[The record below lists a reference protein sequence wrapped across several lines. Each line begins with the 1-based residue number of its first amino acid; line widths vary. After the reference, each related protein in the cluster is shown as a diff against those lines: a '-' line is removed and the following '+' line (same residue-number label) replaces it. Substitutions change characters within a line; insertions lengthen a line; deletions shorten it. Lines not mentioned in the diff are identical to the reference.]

1 MKSRRRVLRE
11 ALLGTLGMF
20 AVGCAVTAWIVART
34 AADAQAVRD
43 SQFRKS
49 SAQLRQE
56 VASRL
61 TVPAYGLGG
70 LRGMVLSIQRRPTP
84 DEFRRAVLARDLVR
98 EFPGVYGFGFI
109 EPVSGNE
116 RAAFVART
124 QAWYAQPFA
133 VRTSG
138 DPQQLYVI
146 RSIEPIERNAAALG
160 LDVGA
165 EPVRRE
171 AVLRAL
177 ASGAFTATGP
187 IHLMQGGGSQFGALY
202 FLPVF
207 APGPAR
213 ELLGLVYAAVEYPRM
228 LHSLV
233 GDERLVDFTLAD
245 ITTPTSVTVYPSMDQ
260 APPAYRSHYQREVEL
275 TVGGRHLRLVVRSTP
290 AFDAAVANDAAQA
303 RRLGLAGGV
312 LSLLIAAVTWLL
324 IAGRQRALDLAHSMT
339 LELDRLATVARL
351 TSNAVAIITVDGRVA
366 WSNPAFTRLVGH
378 AADDVQGRL
387 LCDLLGEQ
395 PHADDA
401 CAAVKRAVQEVVP
414 FQGEA
419 PMRDRHGEPLWVEL
433 EVQPVRGRDVQLTS
447 FIVILANI
455 TERRAMED
463 ELRES
468 RGFLQRTGDVARVG
482 GWRVDLATRATTWSE
497 QARRIVDMPA
507 AYVPGFG
514 STMALFSEEAR
525 VRLQAALERA
535 TRGGGGW
542 DMELPCTTFS
552 GRAIWV
558 RTLGE
563 VETEHGRP
571 VRITGSL
578 QDITR
583 RKQAE
588 LALAEN
594 RELLRVTLHSIGD
607 AVVTT
612 DAQAHVT
619 WLNPVAETLTG
630 WRVDEA
636 VGRPIGE
643 VLRLLSEETHHAVIN
658 PVETALAERRIVGLA
673 HNTVLVARDGRE
685 FGIEDSAAPIKDDDG
700 TVRGAVLVFHDVTAA
715 RALSREISHQ
725 ARHDALTGLPN
736 RTEYKERVMR
746 FLRRAGDEG
755 EHGAVLFV
763 DLDNFKIVND
773 TCGHHAG
780 DEVLVQMASLM
791 RACVRSHDTVARL
804 GGDEFAVLLEGC
816 PREQAEH
823 IAQAICDAADDY
835 RYVAGTGQGF
845 RVGASIGLVP
855 IAGAMYE
862 LDAVMRA
869 ADISCYIAKSAGR
882 GRVHTWAAQDASV
895 QAHAGDAAWGARIE
909 QALDQHGFVLYAQRI
924 QPVSGH
930 ADRHGWHAEVLL
942 RMLGEDG
949 EPVSPAA
956 FMPAAER
963 YQLASRIDRW
973 VVQTVFDL
981 LSDWHDRADMP
992 AMLSINLSGQS
1003 IGDRAFHDFVG
1014 GLIERA
1020 RFDVRR
1026 LCFEITETAAITN
1039 LAVARAFLEA
1049 MRSRGIRIALDDFG
1063 AGVASFGYL
1072 KYLDVDYLKIDGQ
1085 FVLGLASDPLDQV
1098 SVRSFCEVA
1107 RVLGIQTIA
1116 ECVERDEL
1124 LSILATFPVDFAQ
1137 GYLFH
1142 RPEPLAQLFGVQV
1155 AAGA

>member
-1 MKSRRRVLRE
+1 
-11 ALLGTLGMF
+11 MF

-34 AADAQAVRD
+34 SADAQSVRN

-49 SAQLRQE
+49 STQLRQE

-70 LRGMVLSIQRRPTP
+70 LRGLVLSLQRRPTP
-84 DEFRRAVLARDLVR
+84 DEFRRAVLALDLPR

-116 RAAFVART
+116 RAAFAART
-124 QAWYAQPFA
+124 QAWYALPFA

-146 RSIEPIERNAAALG
+146 RSIEPIERNVRALG

-177 ASGAFTATGP
+177 ASGAFAATGP
-187 IHLMQGGGSQFGALY
+187 IHLLQGSGSQFGALY

-207 APGPAR
+207 APGPTR
-213 ELLGLVYAAVEYPRM
+213 ELLGLVYAAVDYPTM
-228 LHSLV
+228 LHSLA
-233 GDERLVDFTLAD
+233 GDERLVDFTVTDVTAP
-245 ITTPTSVTVYPSMDQ
+245 TPVTVYPSMDQ
-260 APPAYRSHYQREVEL
+260 RPPAYRSHYRREVEL
-275 TVGGRHLRLVVRSTP
+275 TVGGRRLRLAVRSTP

-303 RRLGLAGGV
+303 RRLGVAGGV

-324 IAGRQRALDLAHSMT
+324 IVGRRRALDLAHSMT

-351 TSNAVAIITVDGRVA
+351 TSNAVAITGVDGRVA
-366 WSNPAFTRLVGH
+366 WSNPAFARLVGH
-378 AADDVQGRL
+378 AAEDTQGRL
-387 LCDLLGEQ
+387 LCELLGEQ
-395 PHADDA
+395 PQADDA
-401 CAAVKRAVQEVVP
+401 CAAVKRAVREVTP

-419 PMRDRHGEPLWVEL
+419 PMCDRHGRPLWVEL
-433 EVQPVRGRDVQLTS
+433 EVQPVRARDGQLIS

-455 TERRAMED
+455 TGRRAMED

-482 GWRVDLATRATTWSE
+482 GWRLDLATRAITWSD
-497 QARRIVDMPA
+497 QARRIVDMP
-507 AYVPGFG
+507 PGHEPELNDAM
-514 STMALFSEEAR
+514 TLFPEDAR
-525 VRLQAALERA
+525 ERLQAALERA

-542 DMELPCTTFS
+542 DVELPCITFS

-558 RTLGE
+558 RSMGE
-563 VETEHGRP
+563 MEAEHGRP

-588 LALAEN
+588 LALAES

-607 AVVTT
+607 AVITT

-630 WRVDEA
+630 WSVDEA

-643 VLRLLSEETHHAVIN
+643 VLQLLSEDTRHRVIN

-673 HNTVLVARDGRE
+673 HNTVLVARHGRE

-736 RTEYKERVMR
+736 RIEYKERLLR
-746 FLRRAGDEG
+746 FLRRAAEEG

-780 DEVLVQMASLM
+780 DEVLVQLSSLM
-791 RACVRSHDTVARL
+791 RTCVRSHDTVARL

-816 PREQAEH
+816 PREQAER

-845 RVGASIGLVP
+845 HVGTSIGLVP
-855 IAGAMYE
+855 IAGGSHA

-909 QALDQHGFVLYAQRI
+909 QALDHHGFMLYAQRI
-924 QPVSGH
+924 QPVSEQ

-942 RMLGEDG
+942 RLIDEDG
-949 EPVSPAA
+949 EAVSPAA
-956 FMPAAER
+956 FMSAAER

-973 VVQTVFDL
+973 VVQSVFDQ
-981 LSDWHDRADMP
+981 LSDWHGRTDMP
-992 AMLSINLSGQS
+992 AMLSVNLSGQS
-1003 IGDRAFHDFVG
+1003 IGDRTFHDFVS

-1072 KYLDVDYLKIDGQ
+1072 KHLHVDYLKIDGQ
-1085 FVLGLASDPLDQV
+1085 FVLGLANDPLDQV
-1098 SVRSFCEVA
+1098 SVRSFCELA

-1116 ECVERDEL
+1116 ECVEREEL

-1137 GYLFH
+1137 GYLIH
-1142 RPEPLAQLFGVQV
+1142 RPEPLEQLFGMQ
-1155 AAGA
+1155 AEAGA

>member
-1 MKSRRRVLRE
+1 MKSRRRVLYG
-11 ALLGTLGMF
+11 AWLGTLGMF

-34 AADAQAVRD
+34 AADTQDVRY

-56 VASRL
+56 VTSRL
-61 TVPAYGLGG
+61 AVPAYGLGG

-84 DEFRRAVLARDLVR
+84 DEFRRAVLSLDLSR

-109 EPVSGNE
+109 EPVSSNE

-124 QAWYAQPFA
+124 QAWYTLPFA

-138 DPQQLYVI
+138 DPQQMYVI
-146 RSIEPIERNAAALG
+146 RSIEPIERNAPELG

-171 AVLRAL
+171 AVQRAL

-187 IHLMQGGGSQFGALY
+187 VHLLQGSGTQFGALY

-213 ELLGLVYAAVEYPRM
+213 ELLGLVYAAVDYPSM
-228 LHSLV
+228 LRPLV
-233 GDERLVDFTLAD
+233 GGERLVDFTLAD
-245 ITTPTSVTVYPSMDQ
+245 TTAPTSVTVYPSIDQ
-260 APPAYRSHYQREVEL
+260 TPPAYRSHYRREVEL
-275 TVGGRHLRLVVRSTP
+275 LVGGRRLRLVMRSTP
-290 AFDAAVANDAAQA
+290 AFDAAVANDAAQV
-303 RRLGLAGGV
+303 RHLGVAGGV
-312 LSLLIAAVTWLL
+312 LSLLIAAMAWLL
-324 IAGRQRALDLAHSMT
+324 ITGRQRALDLAHSMT
-339 LELDRLATVARL
+339 LELDRLAMVARL

-366 WSNPAFTRLVGH
+366 WNNPAFARLVGH
-378 AADDVQGRL
+378 AADDAQGRL
-387 LCDLLGEQ
+387 LCDLLGGQ
-395 PHADDA
+395 PQAEDA
-401 CAAVKRAVQEVVP
+401 CAAVKRAVREVVP

-419 PMRDRHGEPLWVEL
+419 PMRDRHGELLWVDL
-433 EVQPVRGRDVQLTS
+433 EVRPVHGRDRQLTS

-507 AYVPGFG
+507 GYVSTFG
-514 STMALFSEEAR
+514 SAMTLFPEEAR

-535 TRGGGGW
+535 ARGSGGW
-542 DMELPCTTFS
+542 DMELPCTTFA

-563 VETEHGRP
+563 VETEHGRA

-578 QDITR
+578 QDVTR

-588 LALAEN
+588 LALAES

-607 AVVTT
+607 AVITT
-612 DAQAHVT
+612 DAQARVT
-619 WLNPVAETLTG
+619 WLNPVAETLAG
-630 WRVDEA
+630 LSVDEV

-643 VLRLLSEETHHAVIN
+643 VLRLLSEETRHGVIN
-658 PVETALAERRIVGLA
+658 PVETALVERRIVGLA

-685 FGIEDSAAPIKDDDG
+685 YGIEDSAAPIKDDDG
-700 TVRGAVLVFHDVTAA
+700 TVRGAVMVFHDVTEA

-736 RTEYKERVMR
+736 RIEYKERLLR
-746 FLRRAGDEG
+746 FLRRAAEEG

-763 DLDNFKIVND
+763 DLDHFKIVND

-816 PREQAEH
+816 PHEQAGR
-823 IAQAICDAADDY
+823 IAQAICDAADAY

-855 IAGAMYE
+855 VAGGTHA
-862 LDAVMRA
+862 LDEVMRA
-869 ADISCYIAKSAGR
+869 ADVSCYIAKSGGR
-882 GRVHTWAAQDASV
+882 GRVHTWAAQDAAV
-895 QAHAGDAAWGARIE
+895 QAHVGDAAWGARIE
-909 QALDQHGFVLYAQRI
+909 HALDQQGFVLYAQRI
-924 QPVSGH
+924 QPVSEH
-930 ADRHGWHAEVLL
+930 ADQHGWHAEVLL
-942 RMLGEDG
+942 RLLGADG
-949 EPVSPAA
+949 APVSPAA

-973 VVQTVFDL
+973 VVQAVFDH
-981 LSDWHDRADMP
+981 LSDWHGQADMP
-992 AMLSINLSGQS
+992 AMLSVNLSGQS

-1039 LAVARAFLEA
+1039 LAVARAFLEE

-1072 KYLDVDYLKIDGQ
+1072 KHLRVDYLKIDGQ

-1116 ECVERDEL
+1116 EWVERDEL
-1124 LSILATFPVDFAQ
+1124 LSMLAPFPVDFVQ
-1137 GYLFH
+1137 GYLIH
-1142 RPEPLAQLFGVQV
+1142 RPEPLAQLFGMQER
-1155 AAGA
+1155 AGA